1 MTNTFKEYL
10 TNEKSLSIGQ
20 MEEIHQ
26 LMTQETGD
34 DEDALEL
41 YEDLL
46 ADAIKYAAIRAE
58 WTQMT
63 REEKMDRDPYRTA
76 IHDSVI
82 MDINVLARYLRKNGK
97 EAKWRDM
104 LGDEE
109 SDRIYRKTIGDFACY
124 LAFVNAICMR

>member
-1 MTNTFKEYL
+1 MVNTFQEYMK
-10 TNEKSLSIGQ
+10 NEKSLSIGQ

-26 LMTQETGD
+26 LMALEMDD

-46 ADAIKYAAIRAE
+46 TDAIKYAAIRAE
-58 WTQMT
+58 WAQMT

-82 MDINVLARYLRKNGK
+82 MDINVLARYLRKYGK
-97 EAKWRDM
+97 EAKWRDT
-104 LGDEE
+104 LGDEG
-109 SDRIYRKTIGDFACY
+109 SDRIYRKSIGDFACY

>member
-1 MTNTFKEYL
+1 MVNTFQGYMK
-10 TNEKSLSIGQ
+10 NEKSLSIGQ

-26 LMTQETGD
+26 LMALEMAD

-46 ADAIKYAAIRAE
+46 TDAIKYAGIRAE
-58 WTQMT
+58 WAQMT

-82 MDINVLARYLRKNGK
+82 MDINVLARYLPHSGMKGPTVSIENPS
-97 EAKWRDM
+97 EI
-104 LGDEE
+104 
-109 SDRIYRKTIGDFACY
+109 SH
-124 LAFVNAICMR
+124 AILPLSMPSA

>member
-1 MTNTFKEYL
+1 MINTFQEYMK
-10 TNEKSLSIGQ
+10 NEKSLSIGQ

-26 LMTQETGD
+26 LMALEMAD

-46 ADAIKYAAIRAE
+46 TDAIKYAAIRAE
-58 WTQMT
+58 WAQMT

-82 MDINVLARYLRKNGK
+82 MDITVLARYLRRNGK
-97 EAKWRDM
+97 EAKWRDT
-104 LGDEE
+104 LGDEG
-109 SDRIYRKTIGDFACY
+109 SDRIYRKSIGDFACY

>member
-1 MTNTFKEYL
+1 MVNTFQGYMK
-10 TNEKSLSIGQ
+10 NEKSLSIGQ

-26 LMTQETGD
+26 LMALEMAD

-46 ADAIKYAAIRAE
+46 TDAIKYAGIRAE
-58 WTQMT
+58 WAQMT

-82 MDINVLARYLRKNGK
+82 MDINGLARNLRRNGK
-97 EAKWRDM
+97 EAKWRDT
-104 LGDEE
+104 LGNEE
-109 SDRIYRKTIGDFACY
+109 SDRIYRKSIGDFACY